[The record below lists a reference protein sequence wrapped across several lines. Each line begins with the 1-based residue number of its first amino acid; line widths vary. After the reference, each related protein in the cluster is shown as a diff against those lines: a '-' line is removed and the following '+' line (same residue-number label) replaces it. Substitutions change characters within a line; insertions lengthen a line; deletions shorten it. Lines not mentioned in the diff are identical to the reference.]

1 MKIGLKRK
9 LVIAGTILTLVCVA
23 TLGNA
28 VGNSAKADETWVNDQ
43 LAANNKVIAN
53 AGFTKKEELKK
64 NANGDIKASINGK
77 LSPELEKAQS
87 ELEKMLE
94 EYYKMKLD
102 GLTDSDEYRFLEQ
115 KIYETQNSI
124 LDRYKKE
131 IDTIFAGQ

>member
-1 MKIGLKRK
+1 METGLKRK
-9 LVIAGTILTLVCVA
+9 LVIAGTILTLVGVA

-28 VGNSAKADETWVNDQ
+28 GGNSAKADETWVNDQ

-53 AGFTKKEELKK
+53 AGFAKKEELKK
-64 NANGDIKASINGK
+64 NANGDIKATINGK